1 MTMDGP
7 VRIAMWSGPRNI
19 STALMRAFENR
30 SDTAVTDEPLY
41 GHFLLRTGL
50 DHPGREEVIRA
61 QETDW
66 QKVTAAL
73 LGPVPDG
80 KPIWYQKHMTHH
92 LLPEIGRAWLDRLTN
107 CFLIRDPHA
116 VLASYVRTRAQPS
129 LEDLGLPQQVELFE
143 QLHARTGRAPPV
155 VDAADVLTDP
165 SRTLGLL
172 CQAIG
177 IPFSQRML
185 SWPAGRRPTDG
196 VWAPH
201 WYASVWRSTGF
212 RPYRPAPAL
221 PTRIRPLAD
230 ACRPLYRRLH
240 AYRLRK

>member
-1 MTMDGP
+1 MAGP
-7 VRIAMWSGPRNI
+7 LRIAMWSGPRNI

-30 SDTAVTDEPLY
+30 TDTAVTDEPLY
-41 GHFLLRTGL
+41 GHYLLNSGA

-66 QKVTAAL
+66 RKVTATL
-73 LGPVPDG
+73 TGPVPEG
-80 KPIWYQKHMTHH
+80 KPIWYQKHMAHH
-92 LLPEIGRAWLDRLTN
+92 LLPEVGRAWLDSLTS
-107 CFLIRDPHA
+107 CFLIRDPRA
-116 VLASYVRTRAQPS
+116 VLASYVRTRARPT

-143 QLHARTGRAPPV
+143 QLQARTGRIPPV

-165 SRTLGLL
+165 GRMLGLL
-172 CQAIG
+172 CQALG
-177 IPFSQRML
+177 IPFSLRML

-212 RPYRPAPAL
+212 RPYRPPAPL
-221 PTRIRPLAD
+221 PAEIRPLAD
-230 ACRPLYRRLH
+230 ACQPLYRRLH
-240 AYRLRK
+240 THRLGK